1 MPLILFLTN
10 AIYFDNR
17 SSACRLIARL
27 SPVRISQYLQQVRIH
42 QKNHKNMNQTKQN
55 EFNSFYAHGRITEL
69 AFINN
74 FTKQNEMGKLT
85 TSHENN
91 YNNRMNGNVSGVINI
106 HGTTIYSFTVST

>member
-1 MPLILFLTN
+1 MQTN
-10 AIYFDNR
+10 CKAVACQDFPV
-17 SSACRLIARL
+17 SSAGQNT
-27 SPVRISQYLQQVRIH
+27 PK
-42 QKNHKNMNQTKQN
+42 KNHKNMNQTKQN

>member
-1 MPLILFLTN
+1 MQINCKAVACQDFPV
-10 AIYFDNR
+10 
-17 SSACRLIARL
+17 SSAGQNT
-27 SPVRISQYLQQVRIH
+27 PK
-42 QKNHKNMNQTKQN
+42 KNHKNMNQTKQN
-55 EFNSFYAHGRITEL
+55 EFNSFYAHGRITEF

-85 TSHENN
+85 TSHENT

>member
-1 MPLILFLTN
+1 
-10 AIYFDNR
+10 
-17 SSACRLIARL
+17 
-27 SPVRISQYLQQVRIH
+27 
-42 QKNHKNMNQTKQN
+42 MNQTKQN

-106 HGTTIYSFTVST
+106 HGTTIYSSTVCQFQIKTQMKYRLHFHFPLDL